1 MKMSREH
8 WEETQIE
15 DLYNRYKEEGYTDK
29 QAENLSLTTFY
40 EREQIKKEYID
51 AELKKLKGGN
61 NEKK

>member
-1 MKMSREH
+1 MSREH

-15 DLYNRYKEEGYTDK
+15 DLYNRYEEEGYKDK
-29 QAENLSLTTFY
+29 QSENLSLTTFY
-40 EREQIKKEYID
+40 EREKIKKEYID

>member
-1 MKMSREH
+1 MSREH

-40 EREQIKKEYID
+40 EREKIKLK
-51 AELKKLKGGN
+51 AELHKRIKDAQQKI
-61 NEKK
+61 

>member
-1 MKMSREH
+1 MSREH
-8 WEETQIE
+8 WEESQIE

-40 EREQIKKEYID
+40 EREKIKKEYID
-51 AELKKLKGGN
+51 AELKKLKGGI

>member
-1 MKMSREH
+1 MSREH

-40 EREQIKKEYID
+40 EREKIKKEYID

>member
-1 MKMSREH
+1 MSKEH

-40 EREQIKKEYID
+40 EREKIKKEYID
-51 AELKKLKGGN
+51 AELKKLKGGI

>member
-40 EREQIKKEYID
+40 EREKIKKEYID

>member
-1 MKMSREH
+1 MSREH
-8 WEETQIE
+8 WEEAQIE

-40 EREQIKKEYID
+40 EREKIKKEYID
-51 AELKKLKGGN
+51 AELKKLKGGI

>member
-1 MKMSREH
+1 MSREH

-40 EREQIKKEYID
+40 EREKIKKEYID
-51 AELKKLKGGN
+51 AELKKLKGGI

>member
-1 MKMSREH
+1 MSKEH
-8 WEETQIE
+8 WEEAQIE

-40 EREQIKKEYID
+40 EREKIKKEYID

-61 NEKK
+61 K